1 MNNHFDRSV
10 VKERAKAAL
19 KKCYWMAVGVAA
31 IVGLIVG
38 ELAVGNFNIDLSG
51 LTSGE
56 AEGFTADA
64 PFIQQPPEIDGGE
77 FLPMLAVAF
86 AALFLFIFVLVLA
99 AVFVKAY
106 FLDGVMRVGRSKF
119 FLGVTRGDA
128 KFGDAF
134 MGFGKSYR
142 NISRVL
148 FARFIRLF
156 LWELIPLIPL
166 STVALGAGLEA
177 GGFEFAGMMIFF
189 VSILAVLPAMV
200 PSLIKN
206 YEYSL
211 IPYLLAEYPD
221 MSKEEA
227 FAASKKLTDGYKG
240 ELFVLDLSFIG
251 WQLLGVLT
259 FGVGLVFLEPYIRAS
274 WAESYAEICR
284 LKNPPAPT
292 PFAPIVPPAPFEP
305 FTPAAE
311 APVEEC
317 APAIEPSIDEGELPQ
332 TEEEHE
338 ENC

>member
-1 MNNHFDRSV
+1 MNNYFDRSA

-19 KKCYWMAVGVAA
+19 RKCYWMAVGVAA

-56 AEGFTADA
+56 VEGFTADA

-86 AALFLFIFVLVLA
+86 VALFLFIFVLVLG
-99 AVFVKAY
+99 AVFVKTY
-106 FLDGVMRVGRSKF
+106 FLDGVMRVGRAKF
-119 FLGVTRGDA
+119 FLGVTRGNA
-128 KFGDAF
+128 KFGDTF
-134 MGFGKSYR
+134 MGFSKSYR
-142 NISRVL
+142 NISGVL
-148 FARFIRLF
+148 FSRFIRLF
-156 LWELIPLIPL
+156 LWELLTMIPVFFIGIG
-166 STVALGAGLEA
+166 VGLEVA
-177 GGFEFAGMMIFF
+177 GFKFAGIMIIFIS
-189 VSILAVLPAMV
+189 VLSIFPAMI
-200 PSLIKN
+200 PSIIKN

-240 ELFVLDLSFIG
+240 DLFVLDLSFIG

-284 LKNPPAPT
+284 LRYPPAPT
-292 PFAPIVPPAPFEP
+292 PFEPIAPSVYQE
-305 FTPAAE
+305 T
-311 APVEEC
+311 VNQTNC
-317 APAIEPSIDEGELPQ
+317 
-332 TEEEHE
+332 TEEENE
-338 ENC
+338 EDC